1 MKIEAHRK
9 ILLAAILTLLFIPL
23 LTNPASGDDSVS
35 EFKLT
40 AGIDA
45 AEFDQF
51 GYSVDISG
59 NTAVVGAPFAD
70 SAHVFQYDE
79 STSAWSED
87 PVAVLTA
94 PVPAGPGQFGWSVA
108 IHGDTVVVGALDL
121 LSYIGSAYVFT
132 RSGSTWDE
140 GHQLIAGAG
149 IGASVAIS
157 GDTLVVGALIPATSA
172 YVFRYVYDDSTGTWD
187 WIQKEELKAP
197 GASFAPFF
205 GWSVAIDGDTVV
217 VGAPFAG
224 AAYVY
229 TRSDDTWDEGS
240 ELITGVWVGSSVA
253 VSGDTV
259 VVAAPSY
266 TSFPLH
272 PPSGPGSVSLFSRG
286 GGTWTSAG
294 ILNSQASGFGA
305 SVGISGNMLVVGAP
319 QDNNDGKLSGSAYMF
334 KYDGTNWVA
343 DSTLPKLSPSVA
355 PPADDSDQ
363 FGRDVAIDV
372 STVVAGAIFGDGPAV
387 DSGSASV
394 FILASPNQPPIAEA
408 EAFPNEIK
416 EGDLVTL
423 DGSKSEDPDG
433 DPLIYNWMQTGG
445 PEVDLDLVL
454 AEKDKINPAVR
465 TFVAPEL
472 SDGCDTLTFQLTV
485 TEDVDGG
492 LTSDPPAEVR
502 IKVLPNNIIH
512 AKLGG
517 KHRHWLY
524 LHKYSFYGHEK
535 EKVTIRLEAD
545 PNGWHRGSR
554 ATLMLKDRISGVRLF
569 QTNRGSLP
577 NTISATLPADGKYTV
592 YVVKQPWFW
601 FWRRHKRH
609 KRFEG
614 DYILSLEGACG
625 KLVTGFQCNKR

>member
-23 LTNPASGDDSVS
+23 LTNPASGDDSIS

-40 AGIDA
+40 AGIYA

-70 SAHVFQYDE
+70 SAYVFQYDE

-87 PVAVLTA
+87 PVVELTA

-121 LSYIGSAYVFT
+121 RSYIGSAYVFT
-132 RSGSTWDE
+132 RSGGTWDE

-172 YVFRYVYDDSTGTWD
+172 YVFRYVYDDSMGTWD
-187 WIQKEELKAP
+187 WIQEEELKAP
-197 GASFAPFF
+197 AGASFAPFF

-229 TRSDDTWDEGS
+229 SRSDDTWNEGS

-272 PPSGPGSVSLFSRG
+272 PPSGPGSVSLFSRSG
-286 GGTWTSAG
+286 DTWNAAG

-305 SVGISGNMLVVGAP
+305 SVGISGKMLVVGAP
-319 QDNNDGKLSGSAYMF
+319 QDNDGGKLSGSAYMF

-363 FGRDVAIDV
+363 FGRDVAIDA
-372 STVVAGAIFGDGPAV
+372 STVVAGAIFGDGPVV

-394 FILASPNQPPIAEA
+394 FILASPNQPPIAVA
-408 EAFPNEIK
+408 EAFPNEVK
-416 EGDLVTL
+416 EGESFTL
-423 DGSKSEDPDG
+423 DGSDSEDPDG
-433 DPLIYNWMQTGG
+433 DPLIYNWVQTDG
-445 PEVDLDLVL
+445 PEVDLDLDLVL
-454 AEKDKINPAVR
+454 AANDKTNPAVR
-465 TFVAPEL
+465 KLVAPEL
-472 SDGCDTLTFQLTV
+472 SDGCDTLKFELTV
-485 TEDVDGG
+485 SEDVEGG
-492 LTSDPPAEVR
+492 LSSDPPARVEITV
-502 IKVLPNNIIH
+502 VPNNKIYSE
-512 AKLGG
+512 LSR

-524 LHKYSFYGHEK
+524 WHKYEFEGVKDEA
-535 EKVTIRLEAD
+535 VTINFE
-545 PNGWHRGSR
+545 PNSDGQSWGNR
-554 ATLMLKDRISGVRLF
+554 ATLILKDKIRGVHFYKKDRSG
-569 QTNRGSLP
+569 LP
-577 NTISATLPADGKYTV
+577 NTITATLPADGKYVV
-592 YVVKQPWFW
+592 YVVKQPWFCRGKN
-601 FWRRHKRH
+601 FR
-609 KRFEG
+609 G
-614 DYILSLEGACG
+614 DYILTLEGTCG
-625 KLVTGFQCNKR
+625 KLRKSFDWKHRRF